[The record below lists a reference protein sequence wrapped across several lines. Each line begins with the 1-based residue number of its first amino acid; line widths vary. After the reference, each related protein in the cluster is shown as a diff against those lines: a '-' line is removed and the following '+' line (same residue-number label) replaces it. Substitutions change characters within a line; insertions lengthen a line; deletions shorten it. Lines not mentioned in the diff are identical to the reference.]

1 MLSTIELNL
10 SRDLRNDEIG
20 SVRSIGDATFST
32 ASDPDKVFMS
42 KVAPVAVSRAA
53 STFARSG
60 ALSWFRAGDWIE
72 EPEGISDSGAS
83 VTMDRSGGKG

>member
-1 MLSTIELNL
+1 MLSTIEVNF

-20 SVRSIGDATFST
+20 SVSSIGLAAWLIVDATFST

-60 ALSWFRAGDWIE
+60 ALSWFRAGD
-72 EPEGISDSGAS
+72 
-83 VTMDRSGGKG
+83 